1 MWFGSDSITGEGT
14 IMSLELG
21 TKMGTKKGIA
31 LAQFGQMLG
40 YPTLGHSEY
49 LERLAFSI
57 ESAFPES
64 KKTLQQFTTA
74 MAEKSLGDQEELF
87 TRTFDLAAVCS
98 LYVTGYIFGDENFDR
113 GTLMSILG
121 DRYAELGFNTNGE
134 LPDHLSILL
143 VFSSW
148 IDEEALNELI
158 QFCLLQPVTEMVDR
172 LKDSDNPYFFLLSSV
187 LVVLKTD
194 LPRGN

>member
-1 MWFGSDSITGEGT
+1 M
-14 IMSLELG
+14 MSLELG

-40 YPTLGHSEY
+40 YPALGHSEY
-49 LERLAFSI
+49 LERLASSI
-57 ESAFPES
+57 ESAYPES
-64 KKTLQQFTTA
+64 RKTLQQFTTG
-74 MAEKSLGDQEELF
+74 MAEKSLGEQEELF
-87 TRTFDLAAVCS
+87 TRTFDLAAICS

-113 GTLMSILG
+113 GTLMAILG
-121 DRYAELGFNTNGE
+121 DKYAELGFNTNGE

-158 QFCLLQPVTEMVDR
+158 QFCLLEPVTEMVDR